1 MDKGIRTLCVLLIF
15 LFTISAALAIAQEV
29 APEGVIKELV
39 VFGNERVK
47 EAVILKEIKSKVG
60 EPFSSE
66 TVREDVKAIYRLG
79 YFRDVQV
86 DVAKTRGGV
95 ILTFVVIE
103 KPFVENIIISG
114 NLKLT

>member
-1 MDKGIRTLCVLLIF
+1 MDKGMKTLSVLLI
-15 LFTISAALAIAQEV
+15 LLLAISATLAIAQEV
-29 APEGVIKELV
+29 SQEGVIKELV

-66 TVREDVKAIYRLG
+66 MVREDVKAVYRLG

-86 DVAKTRGGV
+86 DVAETRGGV
-95 ILTFVVIE
+95 VLTFVVIE
-103 KPFVENIIISG
+103 
-114 NLKLT
+114 